1 MDSKSLQRAKE
12 KMKIKD
18 LKLKALL
25 DVTNAINNN
34 STKEEL
40 FDIYEDVLRNNLN
53 IGKLALYSHDIS
65 WKFPI
70 HYEVDIAQLK
80 KEDKSVLFDLDEI
93 TELSL
98 KTEGIFNQF
107 DIVVP
112 VYHKTKALAFV
123 LIGDLFDEHSVISP
137 IIKHLPFIQTL
148 TNIIAVAIEN
158 KNMANEII
166 AKERMKKE
174 LEFAS
179 QMQNMLLPRSL
190 PTNQNMD
197 IDAFYRA
204 HQEVGGDYY
213 DFIQIN
219 SEESLFCIADVS
231 GKGISAALLMS
242 NFQANLRAL
251 VNQNLSLTELVNI
264 LNQKVL
270 DSANGEKFITFFVAK
285 YNIHDRVIRYVNAG
299 HNPPVLFSDFTVTL
313 LKTGCPG
320 LGMLDYI
327 PSIKE
332 GIINI
337 SDNSVICCY
346 TDGLVET
353 ENNSLEEYGTKRLA
367 SILER
372 KQNFSMR
379 ELNEA
384 IVKDLAEFK
393 EDKDYFDD
401 LAILSARF
409 R

>member
-1 MDSKSLQRAKE
+1 MESKSLKRAKD
-12 KMKIKD
+12 KLKIKD
-18 LKLKALL
+18 LKLKSLL

-34 STKEEL
+34 SSKEEL
-40 FDIYEDVLRNNLN
+40 FDIYVDVLQNNLD
-53 IGKLALYSHDIS
+53 IGKLALYIHDLT

-70 HYEVDIAQLK
+70 HYEVDHEALERQ
-80 KEDKSVLFDLDEI
+80 DKSVLFDLNEI

-98 KTEGIFNQF
+98 REEEIFEQF
-107 DIVVP
+107 DIIVP

-123 LIGDLFDEHSVISP
+123 MIGDLFDEHAVISP

-166 AKERMKKE
+166 AKERLKKE

-179 QMQNMLLPRSL
+179 QMQNMLLPRKL

-197 IDAFYRA
+197 IDAFYQA

-219 SEESLFCIADVS
+219 SEESLFCMADVS

-251 VNQNLSLTELVNI
+251 AQQNLSLTDLVNI

-270 DSANGEKFITFFVAK
+270 ESANGEKFITFFVAK
-285 YNIHDRVIRYVNAG
+285 YNLNDKIIRYVNAG

-327 PSIKE
+327 PSVRE

-337 SDNSVICCY
+337 SDNAIVCCY
-346 TDGLVET
+346 TDGLVEM
-353 ENNSLEEYGTKRLA
+353 ENNSFEEYGTKRL
-367 SILER
+367 SSVIER
-372 KQNFSMR
+372 KQNYSMQ
-379 ELNEA
+379 ELNKA
-384 IVKDLAEFK
+384 IVDDLVEFK

>member
-1 MDSKSLQRAKE
+1 MESKSLKRAKD
-12 KMKIKD
+12 KLKIKD

-34 STKEEL
+34 SSKQEL
-40 FDIYEDVLRNNLN
+40 FDIYIDVLRNDLN
-53 IGKLALYSHDIS
+53 IGKLALYIHDLN
-65 WKFPI
+65 WQFPI
-70 HYEVDIAQLK
+70 HYETDLEILQSS
-80 KEDKSVLFDLDEI
+80 DKSVLFDLNEI

-98 KTEGIFNQF
+98 KNESIFEPF

-112 VYHKTKALAFV
+112 VYHKTKPLAFV
-123 LIGDLFDEHSVISP
+123 LIGDLFDEHAVISP

-158 KNMANEII
+158 KNMANEIL
-166 AKERMKKE
+166 AKERLKKE

-190 PTNQNMD
+190 PSNENMD
-197 IDAFYRA
+197 LAAFYQA

-219 SEESLFCIADVS
+219 SEEFLFCMSDVS

-251 VNQNLSLTELVNI
+251 GTQKMSLTDLVNI

-270 DSANGEKFITFFVAK
+270 ESANGEKFITFFVAK

-299 HNPPVLFSDFTVTL
+299 HNPPVLFSDNTITL

-327 PSIKE
+327 PSVKE
-332 GIINI
+332 GIVNI
-337 SDNSVICCY
+337 SEQAIICCY
-346 TDGLVET
+346 TDGLVEM
-353 ENNSLEEYGTKRLA
+353 ENNSFEEYGTKRLA
-367 SILER
+367 QVIEEN
-372 KQNFSMR
+372 KEKSMK
-379 ELNEA
+379 ELNEN
-384 IVKDLAEFK
+384 IVSDLDEFR